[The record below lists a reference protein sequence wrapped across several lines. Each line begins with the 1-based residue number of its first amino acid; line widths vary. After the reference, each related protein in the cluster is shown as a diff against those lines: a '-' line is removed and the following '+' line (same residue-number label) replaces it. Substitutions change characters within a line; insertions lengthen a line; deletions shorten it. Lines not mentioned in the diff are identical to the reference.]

1 MIFHLNRASN
11 GLVIPE
17 PPPVPDAIED
27 GPKFEGTNWAIE
39 IPDLDALLA
48 FADRAGP
55 ICVHAPS
62 ALHENRPSITIE
74 DE

>member
-27 GPKFEGTNWAIE
+27 GPKFEGTNWA
-39 IPDLDALLA
+39 LA
-48 FADRAGP
+48 FAGRVGA
-55 ICVHAPS
+55 IEVHAPS
-62 ALHENRPSITIE
+62 RLYEGRPSITIA